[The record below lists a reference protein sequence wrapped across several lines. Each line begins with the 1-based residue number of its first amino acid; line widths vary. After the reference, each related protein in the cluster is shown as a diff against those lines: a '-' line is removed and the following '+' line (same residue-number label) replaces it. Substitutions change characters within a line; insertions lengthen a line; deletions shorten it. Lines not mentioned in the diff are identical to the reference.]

1 MRSTSWAG
9 MALLRLLAS
18 VAVLLPLASTEAGEI
33 YYGANEHQAV
43 WKAETSRLRCRLSQN
58 IPDYGE
64 AQFLRKS
71 GGKLTF
77 QIQVVSRPRDV
88 GVAKV
93 VSAAPAWRHDAEA
106 RDLGQIKYSVG
117 DTPFTYSEI
126 MARRLLL
133 ELQQGMFPTFSYQ
146 DWADGRDNV
155 QVALSSVNL
164 HPSLTQFFACL
175 DQQFVYGFDY
185 VRSSRLR
192 FGFNSST
199 LDRAATKRLD
209 EIAMFM
215 QSDPSVKKVL
225 LVGRT
230 DNVGFR
236 RYNEALSKKR
246 TKAVSDYLLAKGVDK
261 SKIVISPKGEKQP
274 LASNQ
279 TPQGRALNRS
289 VDITLSK

>member
-1 MRSTSWAG
+1 MGSTSWAG
-9 MALLRLLAS
+9 R
-18 VAVLLPLASTEAGEI
+18 VLLSLLTLFAVMLPFASAVGGDI
-33 YYGANEHQAV
+33 YYGANEHRAV
-43 WKAETSRLRCRLSQN
+43 WKAETSRLVCRLSQD
-58 IPDYGE
+58 IPDYGV
-64 AQFLRKS
+64 AQFSRKS
-71 GGKLTF
+71 GGKLMF
-77 QIQVVSRPRDV
+77 QIHVVSRPRDV
-88 GVAKV
+88 GVAHV
-93 VSAAPAWRHDAEA
+93 VSAVPAWRHNVEA
-106 RDLGQIKYSVG
+106 RELGQIKYSVG

-133 ELQQGMFPTFSYQ
+133 ELQRGMFPTFSYL

-164 HPSLTQFFACL
+164 QPSLTQFLACL

-192 FGFNSST
+192 FAFNSSK
-199 LDRAATKRLD
+199 LDSATIKRLD
-209 EIAMFM
+209 EIAMYM
-215 QSDPSVKKVL
+215 QSDPSVKRIL
-225 LVGRT
+225 LEGRT

-246 TKAVSDYLLAKGVDK
+246 TAAVRDYLLKKGVSK
-261 SKIVISPKGEKQP
+261 SKITIAIKGEKHP

-289 VDITLSK
+289 VEVTLSK